1 LEEEVKLKEKEGSDR
16 RKITEMKGE
25 REDENYDYNDDE
37 EEINVIKWKAEQI
50 TSVYYFPLYVTLI
63 LKILQM
69 CL

>member
-1 LEEEVKLKEKEGSDR
+1 MEEEVKLKEKEGSDR